1 MKEEEILD
9 LIMSWGNDP
18 YAGDTV
24 DLLGAYVRQLSLL
37 SDRLSK
43 DELVELVAIGVGVY
57 QLTLKEFHAGTDAQ
71 QILAAIHDRRKKK

>member
-24 DLLGAYVRQLSLL
+24 DLLAAYVRQLSLL
-37 SDRLSK
+37 SDRFSK
-43 DELVELVAIGVGVY
+43 DELVELVTIGVGMY
-57 QLTLKEFHAGTDAQ
+57 QLTLKGYHSSADAQ
-71 QILAAIHDRRKKK
+71 EVLAAIQNRRKKK